1 MLPGPPP
8 RRGRAALVRP
18 ADTMGWRGPVQLVL
32 VLVLLLTLCDGA
44 TTNQPHIVFILA
56 DDLGYNDV
64 SWHNPDI
71 LSPTLE
77 ALAREG
83 VILEQNYAQPLC
95 TPSRSALLSG
105 RYPFHVGRQYGVLSP
120 HMPTGLTINVTL
132 LPERLRSA
140 GYSTHMVGKWHQ
152 GNCAPEYLPH
162 HRGFDTFLGY
172 WCGQLEH
179 YNHTVQDALDFWD
192 GDRPLPE
199 LDGVYATSVFTDRAE
214 SIIKE
219 HNASRPLFM
228 YLSAQNPHAPLE
240 VPSEYEELYPATMN
254 ADRRTYSAMVT
265 ALDDSVGRVV
275 QALKDAGLY
284 SNSVILFVTMTCR
297 GTTPTSCPR
306 RWRLWRER
314 VSFWS
319 RTTPS
324 RSAVCTPSRSA
335 LLSGRYPFHVGRQDD
350 VLRPHMPTGLTLNV
364 TLLPERLRSA
374 GYSTH
379 MVGKWHQGNC
389 APEYLPHHRG
399 FDTFLGFW
407 CGQVDHYN
415 HSVQGALDFWDG
427 DRALPELEGVYATSV
442 FTDRAESIIKEHDA
456 SRPLFLYLPFQNPHA
471 PLEAPAEY
479 EELYP
484 ATMNADRRTYSA
496 MVTALDDSVGRVVKA
511 LKDAGLYSNSRWGQ
525 QLPLTRGEGHALGR
539 RHPHAGLRPLPAAG
553 AGRLRQPR
561 ADPHHRLDADAAAA
575 GRSQRRRRPPGRLR
589 PVAHAER
596 RPAQRA
602 HRDGLQHRREAA
614 ECSAAHRRHEAALGR
629 QLRLQRLVP
638 GAGGPA
644 GLLRSRSGQR
654 AAIGPLESR
663 QSRRVPGLPV
673 QRDGRPDRA
682 PGPVVAD
689 AGDGAGDAGASA
701 GAVEGASA
709 GRRALPRPAW
719 SPGGRGLDHR
729 LV

>member
-32 VLVLLLTLCDGA
+32 VLVLVLALCDGA

-120 HMPTGLTINVTL
+120 HMPTGLTLNVTL

-140 GYSTHMVGKWHQ
+140 GYSTHMVGKWHL

-162 HRGFDTFLGY
+162 HRGFDTFLGF

-275 QALKDAGLY
+275 QALKDADLY
-284 SNSVILFVTMTCR
+284 SNSVILFVSDNGGSVFGNHGSRDGFAGNNYPLR
-297 GTTPTSCPR
+297 GDKNTLWEGGTRTPAFVHSP
-306 RWRLWRER
+306 LLER
-314 VSFWS
+314 AGYVSHELIHITDW
-319 RTTPS
+319 
-324 RSAVCTPSRSA
+324 
-335 LLSGRYPFHVGRQDD
+335 
-350 VLRPHMPTGLTLNV
+350 MPTL
-364 TLLPERLRSA
+364 
-374 GYSTH
+374 
-379 MVGKWHQGNC
+379 
-389 APEYLPHHRG
+389 
-399 FDTFLGFW
+399 
-407 CGQVDHYN
+407 
-415 HSVQGALDFWDG
+415 
-427 DRALPELEGVYATSV
+427 
-442 FTDRAESIIKEHDA
+442 
-456 SRPLFLYLPFQNPHA
+456 
-471 PLEAPAEY
+471 
-479 EELYP
+479 
-484 ATMNADRRTYSA
+484 
-496 MVTALDDSVGRVVKA
+496 
-511 LKDAGLYSNSRWGQ
+511 
-525 QLPLTRGEGHALGR
+525 
-539 RHPHAGLRPLPAAG
+539 
-553 AGRLRQPR
+553 
-561 ADPHHRLDADAAAA
+561 
-575 GRSQRRRRPPGRLR
+575 
-589 PVAHAER
+589 
-596 RPAQRA
+596 
-602 HRDGLQHRREAA
+602 
-614 ECSAAHRRHEAALGR
+614 
-629 QLRLQRLVP
+629 LRL
-638 GAGGPA
+638 
-644 GLLRSRSGQR
+644 
-654 AAIGPLESR
+654 
-663 QSRRVPGLPV
+663 
-673 QRDGRPDRA
+673 
-682 PGPVVAD
+682 
-689 AGDGAGDAGASA
+689 AGASA
-701 GAVEGASA
+701 DGDPLDGFDQWPMLSA
-709 GRRALPRPAW
+709 GQPSARTEMVYNIDEKLPNAALRIGDLKLLWGDNSGSSDWYPVLEALPNSSDRAPA
-719 SPGGRGLDHR
+719 SGRRSVRSSLGSLGEYPVYLFNVTADPTERLDLSSLMPETVQAMLER
-729 LV
+729 LLELSKELVPADVPDPDPRGDPVDGV